1 MGPMGGNM
9 NGNMAMGGNMG
20 PMNGNLGGGNFNQ
33 NKFDT
38 FEQDFMMPPDIASIN
53 SEINKLNAMTPFSDQ
68 FMPNAG
74 SGMS

>member
-9 NGNMAMGGNMG
+9 NGNVAMGGNMG
-20 PMNGNLGGGNFNQ
+20 PMNGNLGSANFNQ
-33 NKFDT
+33 SKFDT

-74 SGMS
+74 GMS

>member
-9 NGNMAMGGNMG
+9 NGNVAMGGNMG
-20 PMNGNLGGGNFNQ
+20 PMNGNLGNANFNQ
-33 NKFDT
+33 SKFDT

-74 SGMS
+74 GMS

>member
-9 NGNMAMGGNMG
+9 NGNVMGGNIG
-20 PMNGNLGGGNFNQ
+20 PMNGNIGGGNFNQ

-74 SGMS
+74 NGMS